1 MEPLDNG
8 KNCFVKNTLIL
19 PDNTGFV
26 LILCYPMKENGY
38 TVFTLAPTKTEG
50 LTVIFMSRE
59 KDKLFQLLL
68 ELAQVN
74 KEAGQVFY
82 GFKIKT
88 PEDLASF
95 SSKLKA
101 FEVKGQALVIDI
113 SKQLDLSLIT
123 PIEREDILH
132 LAERIDSVLNWMDEC
147 AARFEMYDICPATD
161 EMVMFSQYVSKC
173 CDEIYDCV
181 VLLCDKKFPDM
192 NYQITKI
199 YGYVDSCDLL
209 GRKAIKRLFTEY
221 KDNPI
226 KIIQEK
232 ELYEAMQK
240 TMERCS
246 RVSRVLGTIILKNA

>member
-1 MEPLDNG
+1 MF
-8 KNCFVKNTLIL
+8 KSK
-19 PDNTGFV
+19 
-26 LILCYPMKENGY
+26 
-38 TVFTLAPTKTEG
+38 
-50 LTVIFMSRE
+50 E

-68 ELAQVN
+68 EMAAVN

-82 GFKIKT
+82 GYKIKT
-88 PEDLASF
+88 PSDLVEFTA
-95 SSKLKA
+95 KLKA
-101 FEVKGQALVIDI
+101 FEVKGQGIVIEV

-132 LAERIDSVLNWMDEC
+132 LAERIDGVLNWMDEC
-147 AARFEMYDICPATD
+147 AARFEMYDIFPATD
-161 EMVMFSQYVSKC
+161 EMVLFSEYVSKC

-181 VLLCDKKFPDM
+181 VLLSDKKFPNM
-192 NYQITKI
+192 NYQINKI
-199 YGYVDSCDLL
+199 YGYVDACDML
-209 GRKAIKRLFTEY
+209 GRKAIKNLFTLY

>member
-1 MEPLDNG
+1 MIF
-8 KNCFVKNTLIL
+8 KNK
-19 PDNTGFV
+19 
-26 LILCYPMKENGY
+26 
-38 TVFTLAPTKTEG
+38 
-50 LTVIFMSRE
+50 E

-68 ELAQVN
+68 ELAALN

-88 PEDLASF
+88 ADDLAEF
-95 SSKLKA
+95 TAKLKV
-101 FEVKGQALVIDI
+101 FEVKGQSLVIEV

-132 LAERIDSVLNWMDEC
+132 LAERIDGILNWMDEC

-161 EMVMFSQYVSKC
+161 EMVMFSEYVSKC

-181 VLLCDKKFPDM
+181 VLLSDKKFPDM
-192 NYQITKI
+192 NYQISKI
-199 YGYVDSCDLL
+199 YGYVDSCDML
-209 GRKAIKRLFTEY
+209 GRKAIKQLFTIH

-232 ELYEAMQK
+232 KLYEAMQK

>member
-1 MEPLDNG
+1 M
-8 KNCFVKNTLIL
+8 
-19 PDNTGFV
+19 
-26 LILCYPMKENGY
+26 
-38 TVFTLAPTKTEG
+38 
-50 LTVIFMSRE
+50 IFMNKE
-59 KDKLFQLLL
+59 KDKLFKLLL
-68 ELAQVN
+68 ELAIVN

-82 GFKIKT
+82 TFKIKN
-88 PEDLASF
+88 PDDLIEFAA
-95 SSKLKA
+95 KLKT
-101 FEVKGQALVIDI
+101 FEVKGQTLVFEI

-147 AARFEMYDICPATD
+147 AARFEMYDIFPATE
-161 EMVMFSQYVSKC
+161 EMQMFSEYVSKC

-181 VLLCDKKFPDM
+181 VFLSDKKFPDM

-199 YGYVDSCDLL
+199 YGYVDSCDIL
-209 GRKAIKRLFTEY
+209 GRKAIKHLFTEY